1 MTFKHLMVSA
11 IITAL
16 VAGCAS
22 QEYKDN
28 MATNQAVSDKIAEHT
43 TYNAPSKVNYIKKPP
58 TIISPIKEEY
68 DNQWLKEVVSVNV
81 SERPLSVVLE
91 EVMYGT
97 DVPIYFGEGVKP
109 NQRVTLNFSSQR
121 ENLLNL
127 LSRETGYGVE
137 VKNGRLEITKTITR
151 VFTLNIPTG
160 EVSGQLGSQG
170 STNGDDSVRVEGQY
184 LNVEFD
190 EVKITQEVA
199 TTMKELLGGKKATDS
214 VVTVSPNTT
223 TLVVKTTPD
232 KMQDVQRVFDHY
244 QAELS
249 KQVLLD
255 IQVLEFRSNLGTER
269 GIDWNIVRDTGD
281 GVLQFFV
288 PGTDTVSEGAGYGL
302 AFQGSSKWDGTQS
315 FIKVLEKQG
324 SVSVQ
329 TPVTAMVLN
338 NQPAK
343 ITQQRI
349 VPYID
354 EASSESDEG
363 VVSSSVT
370 RDEKAEGIDMMVSA
384 KVQPEH
390 VWLRISGQLQKIV
403 ERNTEEVA
411 DIQLGM
417 LTTQKS
423 EITFVNKLRYGQTFV
438 IASVKQN
445 SSTVERTTNFWS
457 TLFGGTGSMNETV
470 ETLVL
475 LTPRKVE

>member
-1 MTFKHLMVSA
+1 MKLTTLLTSA
-11 IITAL
+11 ALTAFI
-16 VAGCAS
+16 AGCAS
-22 QEYKDN
+22 PEYHN
-28 MATNQAVSDKIAEHT
+28 NHQTNQDVSDKIAKHT
-43 TYNAPSKVNYIKKPP
+43 TYQPPSKVNYIDKPP
-58 TIISPIKEEY
+58 TRISPIKEAY
-68 DNQWLKEVVSVNV
+68 DNRWLSALVSVNV
-81 SERPLSVVLE
+81 AERPLSVVLE
-91 EVMYGT
+91 EIMYGT
-97 DVPIYFGEGVKP
+97 EVPIYFGEGVKP

-121 ENLLNL
+121 GNLLNL
-127 LSRETGYGVE
+127 LSRETGYGME
-137 VKNGRLEITKTITR
+137 VKNGRLEVTKTITR
-151 VFTLNIPTG
+151 VLTLNIPTG
-160 EVSGQLGSQG
+160 SVSGQLGSQG
-170 STNGDDSVRVEGQY
+170 ESASEDAVRVEGQY

-190 EVKITQEVA
+190 EVKITEEVA
-199 TTMKELLGGKKATDS
+199 ATLTALLDEGEEGES

-244 QAELS
+244 QAELA

-255 IQVLEFRSNLGTER
+255 IQVLEFRSDLGTER
-269 GIDWNIVRDTGD
+269 GIDWNIVRNTGD
-281 GVLQFFV
+281 GVLQFFL
-288 PGTDTVSEGAGYGL
+288 PGTNTLSEGAGYGL
-302 AFQGSSKWDGTQS
+302 AFQGSGKWDGTQS
-315 FIKVLEKQG
+315 FIKVLENQG

-343 ITQQRI
+343 ITQQRL

-363 VVSSSVT
+363 VVSSSIT
-370 RDEKAEGIDMMVSA
+370 RDEKPEGIDMMVSA
-384 KVQPEH
+384 KVQPEY

-403 ERNTEEVA
+403 ERDTEEIGEVR
-411 DIQLGM
+411 LGM

-445 SSTVERTTNFWS
+445 SSAIERSTNFWS
-457 TLFGGTGSMNETV
+457 TLFGGTGSQNETV

-475 LTPRKVE
+475 LTPRKVQ